1 MSRFILADRNTD
13 YLLPPSL
20 SDWLPDDHLAVF
32 VAEVV
37 GQLDLSEITNQYR
50 GSGSKAHH
58 PATLLCLLI
67 YGYATGV
74 FSSRKIERASYDSIA
89 FRYLAAN
96 THPDHDTIATF
107 RRRFLPQLESLFV
120 QVLMLAREMKLLK
133 LGKISLDGTKIKAN
147 ASKHKA
153 LSYKHLKKIEQ
164 QLKDEVAQ
172 LTAQAEAADTTPVN
186 DGMDI
191 PAEIARREQRLA
203 VMRDA
208 KKKIEARAQERFER
222 ENAEYQDKVDKREAQ
237 RQAGK
242 KPRGTEPK
250 APSPKPKDKDQVNL
264 TDEESRI
271 MLVSGGGFQ
280 QCYNAQAGVDTETML
295 VVCTHLT
302 QAANDKKEIVPAL
315 EQLTKLPAELGTV
328 CDLLADTGYFSAA
341 NVEVCEKAGIAPSF
355 ASGRDKHNM
364 TITERFE
371 PDTPAPDTKDP
382 VELMKHRLTT
392 QSGRAVYGLRKQT
405 VEPVFGIIK
414 HVMGFRQLSMR
425 GVKKAAGE
433 WTLVSLAWNVKR
445 MNVLRAK

>member
-1 MSRFILADRNTD
+1 MSRFILADRETD

-20 SDWLPDDHLAVF
+20 TEWLPENHLARF

-37 GQLDLSEITNQYR
+37 SQLDLSEITRQYR

-58 PATLLCLLI
+58 PETLLCLLI

-120 QVLMLAREMKLLK
+120 QVLMIAREMKLFK

-153 LSYKHLKKIEQ
+153 LSYQHLQKIER
-164 QLKDEVAQ
+164 QLKDEVKA
-172 LTAQAEAADTTPVN
+172 LTAQAEAADQTPVN

-191 PAEIARREQRLA
+191 PEEIARRKQRLA
-203 VMRDA
+203 VMAEA
-208 KKKIEARAQERFER
+208 KKEIERRAQERFEG
-222 ENAEYQDKVDKREAQ
+222 EQVEYQRKVDKREDQ

-242 KPRGTEPK
+242 KPKGREPT
-250 APSPKPKDKDQVNL
+250 PPNSGPRDKDQVNL
-264 TDEESRI
+264 TDDESRI
-271 MLVSGGGFQ
+271 MPVSGGGFE
-280 QCYNAQAGVDTETML
+280 QCYNAQASVDTETML
-295 VVCTHLT
+295 VVSTHVS
-302 QAANDKKEIVPAL
+302 QACNDKKEINPAL
-315 EQLTKLPAELGTV
+315 GKLAELPSELGRAS
-328 CDLLADTGYFSAA
+328 DLLADTGYFSAA
-341 NVEVCEKAGIAPSF
+341 NVEACEQDGITPF
-355 ASGRDKHNM
+355 LASGRDNHNLS
-364 TITERFE
+364 IFDRFSPDSPT
-371 PDTPAPDTKDP
+371 PDTDDA

-392 QSGRAVYGLRKQT
+392 QAGRAIYGLRKQT

-425 GVKKAAGE
+425 GVEKAAGE
-433 WTLVSLAWNVKR
+433 WSLATMAWNIKR
-445 MNVLRAK
+445 MNVLRMG

>member
-302 QAANDKKEIVPAL
+302 QAANDKKEV
-315 EQLTKLPAELGTV
+315 
-328 CDLLADTGYFSAA
+328 
-341 NVEVCEKAGIAPSF
+341 
-355 ASGRDKHNM
+355 
-364 TITERFE
+364 TIQQ
-371 PDTPAPDTKDP
+371 A
-382 VELMKHRLTT
+382 
-392 QSGRAVYGLRKQT
+392 QT
-405 VEPVFGIIK
+405 
-414 HVMGFRQLSMR
+414 RYS
-425 GVKKAAGE
+425 
-433 WTLVSLAWNVKR
+433 VSPE
-445 MNVLRAK
+445 